1 MATYYIAT
9 LARYVLVDAANEA
22 DARELGYA
30 TMLELYADV
39 RQRLG
44 KEVPITIHTVRL
56 ATDDE
61 IEFWREHQNS
71 VAREGG

>member
-1 MATYYIAT
+1 
-9 LARYVLVDAANEA
+9 
-22 DARELGYA
+22 
-30 TMLELYADV
+30 MLELYADV